1 MVETVFRQA
10 AHLIIFDKHIALT
23 GELADNF
30 LTLRLSDI
38 DSDRLL
44 TAIGTKE
51 IGGILRIITL
61 LVLEVGRPPVACIVT
76 GLGPFDFDHLGAE
89 VGEHLTG
96 PRASQNTAH
105 IQYFVTLERSR
116 HDC

>member
-1 MVETVFRQA
+1 MVETIFCQS
-10 AHLIIFDKHIALT
+10 AHFIIFDKYIALT
-23 GELADNF
+23 GELANNL
-30 LTLRLSDI
+30 LTFRLGNV

-44 TAIGTKE
+44 AAIGTKE
-51 IGGILRIITL
+51 VGGILRIITL
-61 LVLEVGRPPVACIVT
+61 LVLEVRRPPVTRIVT
-76 GLGPFDFDHLGAE
+76 RRGSFDFDHLGAE
-89 VGEHLTG
+89 IGEHLTG